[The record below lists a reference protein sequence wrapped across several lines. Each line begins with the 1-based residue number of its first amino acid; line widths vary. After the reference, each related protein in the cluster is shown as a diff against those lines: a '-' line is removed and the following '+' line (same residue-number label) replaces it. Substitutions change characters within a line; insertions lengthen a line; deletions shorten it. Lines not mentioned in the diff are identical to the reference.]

1 MSMPHMYGVARIAL
15 LVVLGLSTSGCELV
29 GGIFEAGVWV
39 GALGVIVIAV
49 LVAMVAM
56 QIKR

>member
-1 MSMPHMYGVARIAL
+1 MPHMYGVARIAL